1 MVIIIISLKFVERTL
16 TLQVIMSSMLDAIN
30 YLLLLPAVACFSVGV
45 FLKQHQDLQVEDIW
59 LNYLFIASSA
69 SLLVLAIFGAFASLK
84 KIRSALKLYAAAMI
98 VVVGALSVAG
108 ATSFFYVLKVESLY
122 EVKSVVSVQEVAC
135 NGNMFGCCCC
145 DEDEAEGT
153 ERCPEWSREEIV
165 SIIETDFK
173 LAALIAFVSAGFATR
188 AVRAAYL
195 MINSLKD
202 YKCTYV

>member
-1 MVIIIISLKFVERTL
+1 MICCCSICCCCITCCKFGCGIIGGGIIADG
-16 TLQVIMSSMLDAIN
+16 IIGGGIIGGM
-30 YLLLLPAVACFSVGV
+30 
-45 FLKQHQDLQVEDIW
+45 
-59 LNYLFIASSA
+59 
-69 SLLVLAIFGAFASLK
+69 
-84 KIRSALKLYAAAMI
+84 
-98 VVVGALSVAG
+98 
-108 ATSFFYVLKVESLY
+108 
-122 EVKSVVSVQEVAC
+122 
-135 NGNMFGCCCC
+135 NMFGCCCC